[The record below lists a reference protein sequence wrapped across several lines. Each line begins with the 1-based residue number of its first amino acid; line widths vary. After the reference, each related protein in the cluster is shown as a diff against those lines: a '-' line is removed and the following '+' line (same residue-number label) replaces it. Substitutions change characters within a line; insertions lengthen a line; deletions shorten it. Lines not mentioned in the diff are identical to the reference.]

1 MNLSS
6 LIKEATNLISKL
18 SKKGEKELDPV
29 DTIFEYILSKARQDR
44 DEFNF
49 SSGGMV
55 GLGFKSVVTR
65 YEVGSDD
72 IMELNNKLNSSSKKA
87 ICDWYFKNHSGA
99 LSDALFYLEQKV

>member
-1 MNLSS
+1 MNLST
-6 LIKEATNLISKL
+6 LIKEAAQLISKF
-18 SKKGEKELDPV
+18 SKKEDKEIDPI
-29 DTIFEYILSKARQDR
+29 DAIFEYILSKAKKER

-49 SSGGMV
+49 GSGGMV

-72 IMELNNKLNSSSKKA
+72 IMELNNKLNTSSKKA

-99 LSDALFYLEQKV
+99 LSEALFYLEKKA